1 MKAIHLCEICQ
12 YAKYISILVVTCS
25 KIILSLF
32 NPQTRIKLKAEN
44 LGFCI
49 KHFNYVVLFTQTLSM
64 PALAICQFIQSF
76 CAHQVIIYLTS
87 YSSIYKVL
95 PWDG

>member
-1 MKAIHLCEICQ
+1 MKLG
-12 YAKYISILVVTCS
+12 
-25 KIILSLF
+25 
-32 NPQTRIKLKAEN
+32 AEN

-49 KHFNYVVLFTQTLSM
+49 KLFNHVVLLTQATFNASAGYIYASTGYM
-64 PALAICQFIQSF
+64 PVYTVFLLILHF
-76 CAHQVIIYLTS
+76 TS